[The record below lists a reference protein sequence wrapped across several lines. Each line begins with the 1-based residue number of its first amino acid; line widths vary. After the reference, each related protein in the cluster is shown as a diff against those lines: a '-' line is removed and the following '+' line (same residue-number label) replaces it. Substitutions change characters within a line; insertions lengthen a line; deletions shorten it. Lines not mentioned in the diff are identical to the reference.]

1 MAAAT
6 LTRSLCLLAMVACLL
21 VSLGGCQEEPK
32 DATTVKVPIG
42 KTTYTLDLALV
53 PETRFK
59 GLSGRTEIKPD
70 TGMLFVF
77 PDREVGVKSFVMRDC
92 PIPIDI
98 IYLDKGGRITAM
110 HAMVPEPPR
119 TEEEKVLT
127 PPSPGAPQW
136 TWTNEAYENRLKHY
150 SSRYSVQF
158 AIELK
163 GGTIETLDL
172 KEGQKIELDAP
183 GLRKRAR

>member
-6 LTRSLCLLAMVACLL
+6 LTRSLGLVILALLAFALPA
-21 VSLGGCQEEPK
+21 CQEEPK
-32 DATTVKVPIG
+32 DATSVKVPIG
-42 KTTYTLDLALV
+42 KTTYTLELALV

-59 GLSGRTEIKPD
+59 GLSGRSEIKPQ

-98 IYLDKGGRITAM
+98 IYLDRGGRITAM

-119 TEEEKVLT
+119 SEEEKALSA
-127 PPSPGAPQW
+127 PSPGAPQW

-158 AIELK
+158 AIEIA
-163 GGTIETLDL
+163 GGEIERLGL

-183 GLRKRAR
+183 ALRKRAK